1 MNIQNILLPF
11 DGSVHSDH
19 ALDHAVAMAK
29 LTNASI
35 TLLTC
40 YDLLPTLDD
49 MAMPH
54 IDEVRRQYG
63 VSANKILVAGRE
75 KLEAAG
81 VPFKSVLQEGRAG
94 KIIAEMAGSGRFDM
108 VIMGS
113 GGHSSIAGLL
123 IGSVTHKVLGSIHCP
138 VLIVP

>member
-1 MNIQNILLPF
+1 MNIANILLPY

-19 ALDHAVAMAK
+19 ALDHAVTMARMA
-29 LTNASI
+29 NASI

-40 YDLLPTLDD
+40 FDLLPTLDD
-49 MAMPH
+49 MSLSHM
-54 IDEVRRQYG
+54 DEVRRQFAAAATK
-63 VSANKILVAGRE
+63 VLVAGRA

-81 VPFKSVLQEGRAG
+81 VPFQSSLQEGSAG
-94 KIIAEMAGSGRFDM
+94 KVIADMARSGHFDM

-123 IGSVTHKVLGSIHCP
+123 IGSVTHKVLATIHCP